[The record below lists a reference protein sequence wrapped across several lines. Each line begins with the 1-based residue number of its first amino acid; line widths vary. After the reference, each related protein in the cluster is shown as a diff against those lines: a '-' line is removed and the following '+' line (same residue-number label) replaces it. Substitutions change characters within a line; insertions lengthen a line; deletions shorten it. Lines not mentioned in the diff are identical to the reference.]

1 MPQLIKKVEAE
12 LANDI
17 TNDVRLVK
25 SVIAELQEED
35 YINMGGFVA
44 FLQNFSKIE
53 DLTKL
58 TSPYQYGLKNKY
70 NLQTNT
76 LNINY

>member
-1 MPQLIKKVEAE
+1 MPQLIKKIEAE
-12 LANDI
+12 LTTDI
-17 TNDVRLVK
+17 TNDVILVK
-25 SVIAELQEED
+25 SVVAEIQEED

-53 DLTKL
+53 DLTTL
-58 TSPYQYGLKNKY
+58 TTPYQFGLKNKY
-70 NLQTNT
+70 NLKTNT